1 MIPRVGQ
8 GYDIHPF
15 SPDPGRRL
23 VLAGVVLPGAGLA
36 GHSDA
41 DVVAHAVADA
51 LLGAAGM
58 GDIGT
63 HFPDTDPTFA
73 GADSMD
79 LLARVVLSVSESFQI
94 GNVDVT
100 VVIETPKISPH
111 REAMQRRMED
121 VIGAPVTIKAKR
133 GEGLGA
139 IGRSEGV
146 ACLAV
151 AILVPR

>member
-1 MIPRVGQ
+1 VTPRVGQ
-8 GYDIHPF
+8 GFDIHPF
-15 SPDPGRRL
+15 SLDPNRPL
-23 VLAGVVLPGAGLA
+23 VLAGVTLPGPGLT

-41 DVVAHAVADA
+41 DVVAHAIADA

-63 HFPDTDPTFA
+63 AFPDTDPAFA

-79 LLARVVLSVSESFQI
+79 LLARVVDQVNRSFEI
-94 GNVDVT
+94 GNVDAT
-100 VVIETPKISPH
+100 VILEAPQIAPH
-111 REAMQRRMED
+111 RDEMQRRLTA
-121 VIGAPVTIKAKR
+121 VVGAPVSLKAKR

-139 IGRSEGV
+139 IGRREGV

-151 AILVPR
+151 ALVTPR